1 MNPIAATLVLLGA
14 SLSVVASLG
23 LLRLPTAYARVHAAG
38 KASPISFLLI
48 AAGCGVELGLGAAAQ
63 LGVAAVALVTTL
75 PVASHLLFR
84 AIYRTTP
91 SDHLH
96 ADALRT
102 VETNGESGPPGD
114 THTDTHTHTEQEM
127 S

>member
-1 MNPIAATLVLLGA
+1 MNPIAATLILLGT
-14 SLSVVASLG
+14 SLSVVAALG

-38 KASPISFLLI
+38 KASPISFLLV
-48 AAGCGVELGLGAAAQ
+48 AAGCGVELGFGAAAQ

-96 ADALRT
+96 ADALGT
-102 VETNGESGPPGD
+102 VEVNGEFSPAED
-114 THTDTHTHTEQEM
+114 SDDDNDAELET